1 MGKASSTKKVARA
14 ARTGGGRTAR
24 GTGGSLVWPALIGV
38 VVVVGVILIGI
49 SRSEISG
56 ASTPPRIGKDHWHAA
71 IGFYDCDHFLPN
83 EAQFENSEG
92 LHTHGD
98 GLIHL
103 HPFSAAVAGKNATLG
118 KYVELAGIKYSSTA
132 AVFGNTTLRD
142 GAKCGSKKGAL
153 QTLLNGKV
161 VADPNSLPLKQGQV
175 IVVALAPK
183 GATIPPPPSAATL
196 QTPSDLQPSS
206 SSTVPLQSPT
216 SAPSSSPPSSPPSSS
231 PPSSSAPTSAPPSS
245 APPSSPTSSKG

>member
-71 IGFYDCDHFLPN
+71 IGFYACDHYLPN

-103 HPFSAAVAGKNATLG
+103 HPFSTAVAGKNATLG
-118 KYVELAGIKYSSTA
+118 KYFGLAGIKYSSTE
-132 AVFGNTTLRD
+132 AVFGNTILKD
-142 GAKCGSKKGAL
+142 GAKCGSKKGVL
-153 QTLLNGKV
+153 ETLLNGKV
-161 VADPNSLPLKQGQV
+161 VADPNSLLLKNGQV
-175 IVVALAPK
+175 IVIALAPK
-183 GATIPPPPSAATL
+183 DATIPPPPSAATL
-196 QTPSDLQPSS
+196 QSPSDLQPSS
-206 SSTVPLQSPT
+206 SSTVPLSNPAQSSPT
-216 SAPSSSPPSSPPSSS
+216 SAPAQSS
-231 PPSSSAPTSAPPSS
+231 PTSAPPSS
-245 APPSSPTSSKG
+245 PT

>member
-38 VVVVGVILIGI
+38 VVVLGVILIGI

-71 IGFYDCDHFLPN
+71 IGFYACDHYLPN

-103 HPFSAAVAGKNATLG
+103 HPFSSAVAGKNATLG
-118 KYVELAGIKYSSTA
+118 KYFELAGIKYSSTE

-142 GAKCGSKKGAL
+142 GAKCGSKKGVL

-216 SAPSSSPPSSPPSSS
+216 SAPSSTPSSSPPSSS

-245 APPSSPTSSKG
+245 PTSSKG

>member
-38 VVVVGVILIGI
+38 VVVLGVILIGI

-103 HPFSAAVAGKNATLG
+103 HPFSSAVAGKNATRHSARNATG
-118 KYVELAGIKYSSTA
+118 ELATA
-132 AVFGNTTLRD
+132 TEWSCSAV
-142 GAKCGSKKGAL
+142 
-153 QTLLNGKV
+153 
-161 VADPNSLPLKQGQV
+161 
-175 IVVALAPK
+175 
-183 GATIPPPPSAATL
+183 
-196 QTPSDLQPSS
+196 
-206 SSTVPLQSPT
+206 SPCHRHI
-216 SAPSSSPPSSPPSSS
+216 
-231 PPSSSAPTSAPPSS
+231 
-245 APPSSPTSSKG
+245 TSSDCGTRRSVISLMS

>member
-38 VVVVGVILIGI
+38 VVVLGVILIGI

-103 HPFSAAVAGKNATLG
+103 HPFSTAVAGKNATLG
-118 KYVELAGIKYSSTA
+118 KYFELAGIKFSSTE

-142 GAKCGSKKGAL
+142 GAKCGSKKGVL
-153 QTLLNGKV
+153 QTLLNVMV
-161 VADPNSLPLKQGQV
+161 VADPNSLPLKQGHV
-175 IVVALAPK
+175 IVVVLVQM
-183 GATIPPPPSAATL
+183 GVNIPTTQPAATC
-196 QTPSDLQPSS
+196 
-206 SSTVPLQSPT
+206 PT
-216 SAPSSSPPSSPPSSS
+216 M
-231 PPSSSAPTSAPPSS
+231 
-245 APPSSPTSSKG
+245 